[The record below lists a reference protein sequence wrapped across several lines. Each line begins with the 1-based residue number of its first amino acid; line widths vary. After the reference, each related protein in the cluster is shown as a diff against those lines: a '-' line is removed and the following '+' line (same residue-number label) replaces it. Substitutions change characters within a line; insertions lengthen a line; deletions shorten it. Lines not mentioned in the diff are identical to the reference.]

1 MEFRDLDPSL
11 WKAVMQDL
19 EKLILHYELGNK
31 IISLGFDDKLR
42 QYIAKWIKKEDKIL
56 EIGVGPGSFIKHIK
70 ASEITC
76 VDPSEKMLVYTKM
89 RFRKKNINCY
99 HGFAENLPF
108 GTELFDK
115 IYCVFSF
122 RDFFDKKASLR
133 EAYRVLKKNGLLIIM
148 DIANRKNIITFGYTV
163 FLAIIGQLISRIMGF
178 KNNIYSDLI
187 KTIKVMKKP
196 EEYKKMAVNV
206 GFRRVYIEYKIFG
219 VVFIMYAIK

>member
-1 MEFRDLDPSL
+1 MKFKDLDPSL

-19 EKLILHYELGNK
+19 EKLILHYEFGNK
-31 IISLGFDDKLR
+31 VISLGFDEKLR
-42 QYIAKWIKKEDKIL
+42 QYIARLVKEDDKVL
-56 EIGVGPGSFIKHIK
+56 EIGIGPGSFIKHIK

-76 VDPSEKMLVYTKM
+76 VDPSEKMLLYTKM
-89 RFRKKNINCY
+89 RFRNKNIHY
-99 HGFAENLPF
+99 YQGFAENLPF
-108 GTELFDK
+108 NAELFDK

-122 RDFFDKKASLR
+122 RDFFDKRASLK

-148 DIANRKNIITFGYTV
+148 DIANRENIITFGYTV
-163 FLAIIGQLISRIMGF
+163 FLAIIGRLISRFMGF

-196 EEYKKMAVNV
+196 EDYKEMAIDI
-206 GFRRVYIEYKIFG
+206 GFRRVYVEYKIFD